1 MATKKVT
8 TKKWYLSRTMWI
20 NGLMVIASVLLL
32 ATKELDL
39 SSQSTEI
46 ILFLWGIANILLRA
60 VTKEEVTL

>member
-8 TKKWYLSRTMWI
+8 TKKWYMSRTLWI
-20 NGLMVIASVLLL
+20 NGLMVIAAVLLL
-32 ATKELDL
+32 ATKELTL

-60 VTKEEVTL
+60 ITKDKVTL